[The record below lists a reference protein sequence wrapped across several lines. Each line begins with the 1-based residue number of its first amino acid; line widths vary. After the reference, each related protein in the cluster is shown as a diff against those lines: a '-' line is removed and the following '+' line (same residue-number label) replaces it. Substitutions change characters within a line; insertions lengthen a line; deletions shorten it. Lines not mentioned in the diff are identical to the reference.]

1 MAGTLYIVA
10 TPIGNLEDM
19 PPRVAATF
27 GAADFIAAEDTRV
40 TMKLLNYLGLKKP
53 MVSYYEHA
61 LQKGEA
67 ILQRIEAGESCAL
80 CSDAGMPCVSDPGEV
95 IVRDALAR
103 GIKVVPIPAA
113 SACVTALA
121 VSGQDTSRWVFEGF
135 LPVNR
140 KQKKERLAE
149 LLQEKR
155 TVIFYEAP
163 HKLRTTL
170 DDYSDIIAHYV
181 QQYHLINSG
190 QMDSLK
196 NVLVLMPSNLRLT
209 IVDHD
214 GKVLYDNSL
223 DKEQEI
229 ENHLQRPEIQ
239 TALIQKTGT
248 AIRLS
253 KSTGVEYYYFAKDY
267 MNYFIRVALPYD
279 IEIQNFLKTD
289 NIFLYF
295 ITLLFFITLI
305 SLIYISDRFGK
316 AISGL
321 KDFIVS
327 ADNHNINYNNIHFP
341 NTELGEIGEKII
353 HNYQLLEESNKQINV
368 EQEKLL
374 RHFHYSDEGIAI
386 FSANREKIY
395 ANTHFIQYLNIILD
409 EPTFKVEKLLEQ
421 PDFKELNEFLQK
433 NTPVN
438 PNTTNIPVYQN
449 KISKGGKHFAVKL
462 LIFTDNSFEIT
473 LNNIS
478 DNEKNRLLKQE
489 MTNNIAHEL
498 KTPVSSIRGYIETLL
513 EQPNITPDKQHFFLE
528 RTYSQ
533 IIRLS
538 DLIRDIALITK
549 TEEASELFDKE
560 RVNVH
565 NTLQE
570 VIDDLHDPIIAHGIN
585 VRNEINPQT
594 VIEGNKTLVYAIFRN
609 LIENSINYAG
619 DNISIGVNNY
629 MEDNEFYYFSYYDTG
644 QGIEENHLN
653 RIFERFYRVCEGR
666 SRQNGGSGLGL
677 SIVKNAVLFHKGDIS
692 AKNRKDGG
700 LEFLFSLKKTLF

>member
-1 MAGTLYIVA
+1 
-10 TPIGNLEDM
+10 
-19 PPRVAATF
+19 
-27 GAADFIAAEDTRV
+27 
-40 TMKLLNYLGLKKP
+40 MKL
-53 MVSYYEHA
+53 SY
-61 LQKGEA
+61 
-67 ILQRIEAGESCAL
+67 
-80 CSDAGMPCVSDPGEV
+80 
-95 IVRDALAR
+95 
-103 GIKVVPIPAA
+103 
-113 SACVTALA
+113 
-121 VSGQDTSRWVFEGF
+121 
-135 LPVNR
+135 
-140 KQKKERLAE
+140 KQKLFIYFFIVFAAFTVVIIFFQQNR
-149 LLQEKR
+149 EKSYK
-155 TVIFYEAP
+155 TET
-163 HKLRTTL
+163 LRTTL
-170 DDYSDIIAHYV
+170 DDYSDIIARYILQH
-181 QQYHLINSG
+181 HLIDH
-190 QMDSLK
+190 QHIDSL
-196 NVLVLMPSNLRLT
+196 NNMLNLLPSNLRLT
-209 IVDHD
+209 IVNHD
-214 GKVLYDNSL
+214 GKVLYDNNL
-223 DKEQEI
+223 NNEKDI

-253 KSTGVEYYYFAKDY
+253 QSTGVEYYYFAKDY
-267 MNYFIRVALPYD
+267 MNFFIRVALPYD
-279 IEIQNFLKTD
+279 IEVQNFLKTD

-305 SLIYISDRFGK
+305 SLIYLSDRFGK
-316 AISGL
+316 AISSL

-327 ADNHNINYNNIHFP
+327 ADNNNINYKNIHFP

-353 HNYQLLEESNKQINV
+353 RNYQLLEESNKQIKV

-386 FSANREKIY
+386 FSAKREKIY
-395 ANTHFIQYLNIILD
+395 ANTHFIQYLNTVLD
-409 EPTFKVEKLLEQ
+409 EPTFKIEGLLEQ
-421 PDFKELNEFLQK
+421 PDFKEVNDFLQR

-449 KISKGGKHFAVKL
+449 KISKGGKHFAIKL

-533 IIRLS
+533 IVRLS

-549 TEEASELFDKE
+549 TEEASELFEKE
-560 RVNVH
+560 GVNIH

-570 VIDDLHDPIIAHGIN
+570 AIEDLHDPIIAHGIS
-585 VRNEINPQT
+585 VKNEIDPKIF
-594 VIEGNKTLVYAIFRN
+594 IEGNKTLIYAIFRN

-619 DNISIGVNNY
+619 DGITIGINNY
-629 MEDNEFYYFSYYDTG
+629 TEDSEFYYFSYYDTG
-644 QGIEENHLN
+644 RGIEENHLE

-666 SRQNGGSGLGL
+666 SRQTGGSGLGL
-677 SIVKNAVLFHKGDIS
+677 SIVKNAILFHKGDIS

-700 LEFLFSLKKTLF
+700 LEFLFSLRKTLF

>member
-1 MAGTLYIVA
+1 
-10 TPIGNLEDM
+10 
-19 PPRVAATF
+19 
-27 GAADFIAAEDTRV
+27 
-40 TMKLLNYLGLKKP
+40 MKL
-53 MVSYYEHA
+53 SY
-61 LQKGEA
+61 
-67 ILQRIEAGESCAL
+67 
-80 CSDAGMPCVSDPGEV
+80 
-95 IVRDALAR
+95 
-103 GIKVVPIPAA
+103 
-113 SACVTALA
+113 
-121 VSGQDTSRWVFEGF
+121 
-135 LPVNR
+135 
-140 KQKKERLAE
+140 KQKLFIYFFIVFAAF
-149 LLQEKR
+149 
-155 TVIFYEAP
+155 TVIIIFFQQSREKSYKTET
-163 HKLRTTL
+163 LRTTL
-170 DDYSDIIAHYV
+170 DDYSDIIARYI
-181 QQYHLINSG
+181 QQHHLIDH
-190 QMDSLK
+190 QHIDSL
-196 NVLVLMPSNLRLT
+196 NNMLILLPSNLRLT
-209 IVDHD
+209 IVNHD
-214 GKVLYDNSL
+214 GKVLYDNNL
-223 DKEQEI
+223 DNEKDI

-248 AIRLS
+248 ATRLS
-253 KSTGVEYYYFAKDY
+253 QSTGIEYYYFAKDY
-267 MNYFIRVALPYD
+267 MNFFIRVALPYD
-279 IEIQNFLKTD
+279 IEVQNFLKTD

-305 SLIYISDRFGK
+305 SLIYLSDRFGK
-316 AISGL
+316 AISSL

-327 ADNHNINYNNIHFP
+327 ADNNNVNYKNIHFP

-353 HNYQLLEESNKQINV
+353 RNYQLLEESNKQIKI

-386 FSANREKIY
+386 FSAKQEKIY
-395 ANTHFIQYLNIILD
+395 ANTHFIQYLNTVLD
-409 EPTFKVEKLLEQ
+409 EPTFKIEGLLEQ
-421 PDFKELNEFLQK
+421 PDFKEMNDFLQK

-449 KISKGGKHFAVKL
+449 KISKGGKHFAIKL

-513 EQPNITPDKQHFFLE
+513 EQPNIAPDKQHFFLE

-533 IIRLS
+533 IVRLS

-549 TEEASELFDKE
+549 TEEASELFEKE
-560 RVNVH
+560 GINIH

-570 VIDDLHDPIIAHGIN
+570 AIEDLHDPIIAHGIS
-585 VRNEINPQT
+585 VKNEIDPKIF
-594 VIEGNKTLVYAIFRN
+594 IEGNKTLIYAIFRN

-619 DNISIGVNNY
+619 DGITIGINNY
-629 MEDNEFYYFSYYDTG
+629 TEDSEFYYFSYYDTG
-644 QGIEENHLN
+644 RGIEESHLN

-666 SRQNGGSGLGL
+666 SRQTGGSGLGL
-677 SIVKNAVLFHKGDIS
+677 SIVKNAILFHKGDIS

>member
-1 MAGTLYIVA
+1 
-10 TPIGNLEDM
+10 
-19 PPRVAATF
+19 
-27 GAADFIAAEDTRV
+27 
-40 TMKLLNYLGLKKP
+40 MKL
-53 MVSYYEHA
+53 SY
-61 LQKGEA
+61 
-67 ILQRIEAGESCAL
+67 
-80 CSDAGMPCVSDPGEV
+80 
-95 IVRDALAR
+95 
-103 GIKVVPIPAA
+103 
-113 SACVTALA
+113 
-121 VSGQDTSRWVFEGF
+121 
-135 LPVNR
+135 
-140 KQKKERLAE
+140 KQKLFIYFFIVFAAF
-149 LLQEKR
+149 
-155 TVIFYEAP
+155 TVIIIFFQQSREKSYKTET
-163 HKLRTTL
+163 LRTTL
-170 DDYSDIIAHYV
+170 DDYSDIIARYI
-181 QQYHLINSG
+181 QQHHLIDH
-190 QMDSLK
+190 QHIDSL
-196 NVLVLMPSNLRLT
+196 NNMLILLPSNLRLT
-209 IVDHD
+209 IINHD
-214 GKVLYDNSL
+214 GKVLYDNNL
-223 DKEQEI
+223 DNEKDI

-248 AIRLS
+248 ATRLS
-253 KSTGVEYYYFAKDY
+253 QSTGIEYYYFAKDY
-267 MNYFIRVALPYD
+267 MNFFIRVALPYD
-279 IEIQNFLKTD
+279 IEVQNFLKTD

-305 SLIYISDRFGK
+305 SLIYLSDRFGK
-316 AISGL
+316 AISSL

-327 ADNHNINYNNIHFP
+327 ADNNNVNYKNIHFP

-353 HNYQLLEESNKQINV
+353 RNYQLLEESNKQIKV

-386 FSANREKIY
+386 FSAKREKIY
-395 ANTHFIQYLNIILD
+395 ANTHFIQYLNTVLD
-409 EPTFKVEKLLEQ
+409 EPTFKIEGLLEQ
-421 PDFKELNEFLQK
+421 PDFKEMNDFLQK

-449 KISKGGKHFAVKL
+449 KISKGGKHFAIKL

-513 EQPNITPDKQHFFLE
+513 EQPNIAPDKQHFFLE

-533 IIRLS
+533 IVRLS

-549 TEEASELFDKE
+549 TEEASELFEKE
-560 RVNVH
+560 GINIH

-570 VIDDLHDPIIAHGIN
+570 AIEDLHDPIIAHGIS
-585 VRNEINPQT
+585 VKNEIDPKIF
-594 VIEGNKTLVYAIFRN
+594 IEGNKTLIYAIFRN

-619 DNISIGVNNY
+619 DGITIGINNY
-629 MEDNEFYYFSYYDTG
+629 TEDSEFYYFSYYDTG
-644 QGIEENHLN
+644 RGIEESHLN

-666 SRQNGGSGLGL
+666 SRQTGGSGLGL
-677 SIVKNAVLFHKGDIS
+677 SIVKNAILFHKGDIS

>member
-1 MAGTLYIVA
+1 
-10 TPIGNLEDM
+10 
-19 PPRVAATF
+19 
-27 GAADFIAAEDTRV
+27 
-40 TMKLLNYLGLKKP
+40 MKL
-53 MVSYYEHA
+53 SY
-61 LQKGEA
+61 
-67 ILQRIEAGESCAL
+67 
-80 CSDAGMPCVSDPGEV
+80 
-95 IVRDALAR
+95 
-103 GIKVVPIPAA
+103 
-113 SACVTALA
+113 
-121 VSGQDTSRWVFEGF
+121 
-135 LPVNR
+135 
-140 KQKKERLAE
+140 KQKLFIYFFIVFAAFTVVIIFFQQNR
-149 LLQEKR
+149 EKAYK
-155 TVIFYEAP
+155 TET
-163 HKLRTTL
+163 LRTTL
-170 DDYSDIIAHYV
+170 EDYSDIIAHYV
-181 QQYHLINSG
+181 QQHQLINNG
-190 QMDSLK
+190 QTDSLK
-196 NVLVLMPSNLRLT
+196 NVLTLMPSNLRLT
-209 IVDHD
+209 MVDHD

-223 DKEQEI
+223 DKEHEI
-229 ENHLQRPEIQ
+229 ENHLLRPEIQ

-253 KSTGVEYYYFAKDY
+253 QSTGVEYYYFAKDY

-289 NIFLYF
+289 NIFMYF

-327 ADNHNINYNNIHFP
+327 ADNHNINYNNIRFP

-421 PDFKELNEFLQK
+421 PDFKGLNEFLQK

-438 PNTTNIPVYQN
+438 PNTANIPVYQN

-498 KTPVSSIRGYIETLL
+498 KTPVSSIRGYVETLL
-513 EQPNITPDKQHFFLE
+513 EQPNIAPDKQHFFLE

-533 IIRLS
+533 IVRLS

-560 RVNVH
+560 QVNVY
-565 NTLQE
+565 NSLQE
-570 VIDDLHDPIIAHGIN
+570 AIDDLHDPIIAHGIN
-585 VRNEINPQT
+585 VKNEINPQT

-619 DNISIGVNNY
+619 DNITIGVNNY

>member
-1 MAGTLYIVA
+1 
-10 TPIGNLEDM
+10 
-19 PPRVAATF
+19 
-27 GAADFIAAEDTRV
+27 
-40 TMKLLNYLGLKKP
+40 MKL
-53 MVSYYEHA
+53 SY
-61 LQKGEA
+61 
-67 ILQRIEAGESCAL
+67 
-80 CSDAGMPCVSDPGEV
+80 
-95 IVRDALAR
+95 
-103 GIKVVPIPAA
+103 
-113 SACVTALA
+113 
-121 VSGQDTSRWVFEGF
+121 
-135 LPVNR
+135 
-140 KQKKERLAE
+140 KQKLFIYFFIVFAAF
-149 LLQEKR
+149 
-155 TVIFYEAP
+155 TVIIIFFQQSREKSYKTET
-163 HKLRTTL
+163 LRTTL
-170 DDYSDIIAHYV
+170 DDYSDIIARYI
-181 QQYHLINSG
+181 QQHHLIDH
-190 QMDSLK
+190 QHIDSL
-196 NVLVLMPSNLRLT
+196 NNMLILLPSNLRLT
-209 IVDHD
+209 IVNHD
-214 GKVLYDNSL
+214 GKVLYDNNL
-223 DKEQEI
+223 DNEKDI

-248 AIRLS
+248 ATRLS
-253 KSTGVEYYYFAKDY
+253 QSTGIEYYYFAKDY
-267 MNYFIRVALPYD
+267 MNFFIRVALPYD
-279 IEIQNFLKTD
+279 IEVQNFLKTD

-305 SLIYISDRFGK
+305 SLIYLSDRFGK
-316 AISGL
+316 AISSL

-327 ADNHNINYNNIHFP
+327 ADNNNVNYKNIHFP

-353 HNYQLLEESNKQINV
+353 RNYQLLEESNKQIKV

-386 FSANREKIY
+386 FSAKREKIY
-395 ANTHFIQYLNIILD
+395 ANTHFIQYLNTVLD
-409 EPTFKVEKLLEQ
+409 EPTFKIEGLLEQ
-421 PDFKELNEFLQK
+421 PDFKEMNDFLQK

-449 KISKGGKHFAVKL
+449 KISKGGKHFAIKL

-513 EQPNITPDKQHFFLE
+513 EQPNIAPDKQHFFLE

-533 IIRLS
+533 IVRLS

-549 TEEASELFDKE
+549 TEEASELFEKE
-560 RVNVH
+560 GINIH

-570 VIDDLHDPIIAHGIN
+570 AIEDLHDPIIAHGIS
-585 VRNEINPQT
+585 VKNEIDPKIF
-594 VIEGNKTLVYAIFRN
+594 IEGNKTLIYAIFRN

-619 DNISIGVNNY
+619 DGITIGINNY
-629 MEDNEFYYFSYYDTG
+629 TEDSEFYYFSYYDTG
-644 QGIEENHLN
+644 RGIEESHLN

-666 SRQNGGSGLGL
+666 SRQTGGSGLGL
-677 SIVKNAVLFHKGDIS
+677 SIVKNAILFHKGDIS

>member
-1 MAGTLYIVA
+1 MLI
-10 TPIGNLEDM
+10 
-19 PPRVAATF
+19 
-27 GAADFIAAEDTRV
+27 
-40 TMKLLNYLGLKKP
+40 LL
-53 MVSYYEHA
+53 
-61 LQKGEA
+61 
-67 ILQRIEAGESCAL
+67 
-80 CSDAGMPCVSDPGEV
+80 
-95 IVRDALAR
+95 
-103 GIKVVPIPAA
+103 
-113 SACVTALA
+113 
-121 VSGQDTSRWVFEGF
+121 
-135 LPVNR
+135 
-140 KQKKERLAE
+140 
-149 LLQEKR
+149 
-155 TVIFYEAP
+155 
-163 HKLRTTL
+163 
-170 DDYSDIIAHYV
+170 
-181 QQYHLINSG
+181 
-190 QMDSLK
+190 
-196 NVLVLMPSNLRLT
+196 PSNLRLT
-209 IVDHD
+209 IINHD
-214 GKVLYDNSL
+214 GKVLYDNNL
-223 DKEQEI
+223 DNEKDI

-248 AIRLS
+248 ATRLS
-253 KSTGVEYYYFAKDY
+253 QSTGIEYYYFAKDY
-267 MNYFIRVALPYD
+267 MNFFIRVALPYD
-279 IEIQNFLKTD
+279 IEVQNFLKTD

-305 SLIYISDRFGK
+305 SLIYLSDRFGK
-316 AISGL
+316 AISSL

-327 ADNHNINYNNIHFP
+327 ADNNNVNYKNIHFP

-353 HNYQLLEESNKQINV
+353 RNYQLLEESNKQIKV

-386 FSANREKIY
+386 FSAKREKIY
-395 ANTHFIQYLNIILD
+395 ANTHFIQYLNTVLD
-409 EPTFKVEKLLEQ
+409 EPTFKIEGLLEQ
-421 PDFKELNEFLQK
+421 PDFKEVNDFLQK

-449 KISKGGKHFAVKL
+449 KISKGGKHFAIKL

-513 EQPNITPDKQHFFLE
+513 EQPNIAPDKQHFFLE

-533 IIRLS
+533 IVRLS

-549 TEEASELFDKE
+549 TEEASELFEKE
-560 RVNVH
+560 GINIH

-570 VIDDLHDPIIAHGIN
+570 AIEDLHDPIIAHGIS
-585 VRNEINPQT
+585 VKNEIDPKIF
-594 VIEGNKTLVYAIFRN
+594 IEGNKTLIYAIFRN

-619 DNISIGVNNY
+619 DGITIGINNY
-629 MEDNEFYYFSYYDTG
+629 TEDSEFYYFSYYDTG
-644 QGIEENHLN
+644 RGIEESHLN

-666 SRQNGGSGLGL
+666 SRQTGGSGLGL
-677 SIVKNAVLFHKGDIS
+677 SIVKNAILFHKGDIS